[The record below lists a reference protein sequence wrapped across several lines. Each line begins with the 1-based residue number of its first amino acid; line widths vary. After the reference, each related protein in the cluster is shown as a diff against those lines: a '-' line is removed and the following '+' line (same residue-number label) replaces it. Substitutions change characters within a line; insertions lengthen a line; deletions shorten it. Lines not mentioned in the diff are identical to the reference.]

1 MIERQPPRIV
11 VVGAG
16 YAGLSTA
23 LRLARQAGGRARVE
37 VVDGRAEHQLITRL
51 HEVAAGRLAPA
62 AAAVPLGMLLAGT
75 DIRLHRAWVEG
86 IDLERG
92 QVTTSAGLLQYDT
105 LVLAPGSRTDYR
117 GVRGA
122 AEYSLPLRT
131 LEDALR
137 LREKVGTHLRQ
148 AARTG
153 DAERDSGFT
162 FLVVGGGYTGIE
174 LAAELAYRSG
184 RRTDGT
190 RIGLL
195 EAGPRLLPGGDGW
208 LAREA
213 AAGLERLGVQ
223 LFLGTPAVSV
233 DARGVQVQGGEIGAR
248 HVVWATGVRAPR
260 LLAESGLHVNGDGR
274 ALVDRS
280 LAATGHSEVL
290 VLGDAAAALDSADLP
305 LPSSAQVAVQQA
317 KWAADN
323 LAAALRGRAAEPF
336 VPWLEGEALSLGPH
350 DGLARVGRLA
360 LADAPAVL
368 VKRLARAR
376 YLSQLGGPALP
387 VFQCARQHQW
397 DWMPQPPAAHTSA
410 AEGSRRGVVSERA
423 A

>member
-1 MIERQPPRIV
+1 M
-11 VVGAG
+11 
-16 YAGLSTA
+16 
-23 LRLARQAGGRARVE
+23 
-37 VVDGRAEHQLITRL
+37 
-51 HEVAAGRLAPA
+51 AAGRLAPA
-62 AAAVPLGMLLAGT
+62 AAAVPLGLLLAGT
-75 DIRLHRAWVEG
+75 AIRWHRAWVEG
-86 IDLERG
+86 IDLEQGR
-92 QVTTSAGLLQYDT
+92 VTTSTGPLEYDT
-105 LVLAPGSRTDYR
+105 LVLAPAAGPTTGAYLARRRT
-117 GVRGA
+117 A
-122 AEYSLPLRT
+122 LPLRT

-137 LREKVGTHLRQ
+137 LREQVGTHLRQ

-184 RRTDGT
+184 RRADGT

-223 LFLGTPAVSV
+223 LFLGTPALSV
-233 DARGVQVQGGEIGAR
+233 DAGGVQVQSGQLGAR
-248 HVVWATGVRAPR
+248 QVVWATGVRAPR
-260 LLAESGLHVNGDGR
+260 LLAESGLHVNADGR
-274 ALVDRS
+274 AVVDRS

-290 VLGDAAAALDSADLP
+290 VLGDAAAALDSAGLP

-317 KWAADN
+317 KWAADT
-323 LAAALRGRAAEPF
+323 LAAALRGRSAAPF
-336 VPWLEGEALSLGPH
+336 VARHEGEALSLGPD
-350 DGLARVGRLA
+350 DGVARVGRLA
-360 LADAPAVL
+360 LAEAPAVM
-368 VKRLARAR
+368 VKRLAGAR

-387 VFQCARQHQW
+387 VFQCARQHLW
-397 DWMPQPPAAHTSA
+397 EWMPQPPPHEERAK
-410 AEGSRRGVVSERA
+410 RRGVVSERA

>member
-1 MIERQPPRIV
+1 MIVRQPPRIV

-23 LRLARQAGGRARVE
+23 LRLARQAGGRALVE
-37 VVDGRAEHQLITRL
+37 LVDGRAEHQLITRL
-51 HEVAAGRLAPA
+51 HEVAAGHLAPA

-75 DIRLHRAWVEG
+75 GIRLHRAWVEG
-86 IDLERG
+86 IDLEHG
-92 QVTTSAGLLQYDT
+92 PVTTSVGLLQYDT

-117 GVRGA
+117 GVPGA

-195 EAGPRLLPGGDGW
+195 EARP
-208 LAREA
+208 A
-213 AAGLERLGVQ
+213 AA
-223 LFLGTPAVSV
+223 
-233 DARGVQVQGGEIGAR
+233 
-248 HVVWATGVRAPR
+248 
-260 LLAESGLHVNGDGR
+260 
-274 ALVDRS
+274 
-280 LAATGHSEVL
+280 
-290 VLGDAAAALDSADLP
+290 
-305 LPSSAQVAVQQA
+305 
-317 KWAADN
+317 
-323 LAAALRGRAAEPF
+323 
-336 VPWLEGEALSLGPH
+336 PWWGW
-350 DGLARVGRLA
+350 V
-360 LADAPAVL
+360 
-368 VKRLARAR
+368 ARAR
-376 YLSQLGGPALP
+376 GCRGPGAAWRAALP
-387 VFQCARQHQW
+387 RDAG
-397 DWMPQPPAAHTSA
+397 A
-410 AEGSRRGVVSERA
+410 VS
-423 A
+423 

>member
-1 MIERQPPRIV
+1 M
-11 VVGAG
+11 
-16 YAGLSTA
+16 
-23 LRLARQAGGRARVE
+23 
-37 VVDGRAEHQLITRL
+37 
-51 HEVAAGRLAPA
+51 
-62 AAAVPLGMLLAGT
+62 
-75 DIRLHRAWVEG
+75 
-86 IDLERG
+86 
-92 QVTTSAGLLQYDT
+92 
-105 LVLAPGSRTDYR
+105 LAPGSRTDYR
-117 GVRGA
+117 GVPGA
-122 AEYSLPLRT
+122 AELAHPLRT

-223 LFLGTPAVSV
+223 LFLGTPALSV
-233 DARGVQVQGGEIGAR
+233 DASGVQIQSSQIRAPQ
-248 HVVWATGVRAPR
+248 VVWATGVRAPR
-260 LLAESGLHVNGDGR
+260 LLAESGLHVSRDGR

-280 LAATGHSEVL
+280 LAAIGHPEVL
-290 VLGDAAAALDSADLP
+290 VLGDAAAALDSPGLQ

-317 KWAADN
+317 RWAADT
-323 LAAALRGRAAEPF
+323 LAAALRGRSAPPF
-336 VPWLEGEALSLGPH
+336 VARPEGEALSLGPD
-350 DGLARVGRLA
+350 DGVARVRRLA
-360 LADAPAVL
+360 LAEAPAVL
-368 VKRLARAR
+368 VKRLAGAR

-387 VFQCARQHQW
+387 VFQCARQHLRE
-397 DWMPQPPAAHTSA
+397 WMPQPPAAHTSPA
-410 AEGSRRGVVSERA
+410 KWPGPEVVSERA
-423 A
+423 G